1 MKPIQLCITVLLSS
15 LFFFSSISAK
25 AQVDPSAYA
34 NGFMAELIVD
44 GANRVIDIR
53 PAPSGVFND
62 TILLKKHFIMAIQ
75 VRQEAI
81 VMKPVG
87 RKGPRK
93 LVFGKGL
100 MISKKSLRIPPKF
113 WKYPR
118 ATFNLKAGPAIYMP
132 RVIGYKVMPAG

>member
-87 RKGPRK
+87 RK
-93 LVFGKGL
+93 
-100 MISKKSLRIPPKF
+100 
-113 WKYPR
+113 
-118 ATFNLKAGPAIYMP
+118 
-132 RVIGYKVMPAG
+132 